1 MLPEGAG
8 YEPTEWVEMHSWSK
22 SVEGGDAAILALLDD
37 PVALVDA
44 IREMKSKRPNS
55 HQHDI
60 EPRDG
65 DHDRPGLSGH
75 LRLHSVFHLK
85 MVK

>member
-8 YEPTEWVEMHSWSK
+8 YEPTEWAEMHSWSK

-44 IREMKSKRPNS
+44 IREMTTKKPNT
-55 HQHDI
+55 HQHCWSNNRNTNALPI
-60 EPRDG
+60 R
-65 DHDRPGLSGH
+65 H
-75 LRLHSVFHLK
+75 VVT
-85 MVK
+85 M